1 MKGIFLL
8 ITLLLPSVVLA
19 TPLSLAQENIGKS
32 ILENY
37 FHQPLPQVLKL
48 VEALPA
54 NKRKVIGKSVLLN
67 LYGHNFDTTLVHD
80 THEIISFTRVFYDE
94 ASAPSIYSQI
104 EKMGKKVLKITK
116 IKTGAKPGTFHD
128 FYFQDQGLF
137 FRFNQN
143 KKIQI
148 ITVNKNKK
156 AVKS

>member
-1 MKGIFLL
+1 MKRIFLF

-19 TPLSLAQENIGKS
+19 TPMSLAEEHIGSS
-32 ILENY
+32 ILEKY
-37 FHQPLPQVLKL
+37 YRKPLPEVLKL

-54 NKRKVIGKSVLLN
+54 NQRKVIGKSVLLN

-80 THEIISFTRVFYDE
+80 TREITSFTRVFYDE
-94 ASAPSIYSQI
+94 ESAPNFYQQI
-104 EKMGKKVLKITK
+104 EKIGKNFFKITK

-128 FYFQDQGLF
+128 FNFQDQGLF

-148 ITVNKNKK
+148 ITINKKKK
-156 AVKS
+156 AVKT